1 VNDNDDEQGRHSP
14 LDTPDSSLA
23 RAVRA
28 AWRGALS
35 PLFGEFAGEVQVECL
50 DRSPPPQGTETDPV
64 YGEATG
70 EKRYLPPVTLKARW
84 SLERERLVLPGGEAI
99 DTDGRVTLRT
109 EDLAA
114 AGVELD
120 FAALVTVEGRRLAV
134 AHIERAAQV
143 GEEHLLTKVW
153 LREP

>member
-1 VNDNDDEQGRHSP
+1 VGLKDG
-14 LDTPDSSLA
+14 
-23 RAVRA
+23 VKA

-35 PLFGEFAGEVQVECL
+35 PLFEEFSGEVQVECL
-50 DRSPPPQGTETDPV
+50 DRSQPPVDPV

-70 EKRYLPPVTLKARW
+70 PKRYLAPVTLRARW
-84 SLERERLVLPGGEAI
+84 KLARERLVLPGGEAI

-120 FAALVTVEGRRLAV
+120 FASLVTVEGRRLAV
-134 AHIERAAQV
+134 AHIEPAAQV
-143 GEEHLLTKVW
+143 GEECLLTKVW

>member
-1 VNDNDDEQGRHSP
+1 MGLKDGVK
-14 LDTPDSSLA
+14 
-23 RAVRA
+23 A

-35 PLFGEFAGEVQVECL
+35 PLFEEFSDEVQVEVL
-50 DRSPPPQGTETDPV
+50 DRSAPPLDPV
-64 YGEATG
+64 YDEPVG
-70 EKRYLPPVTLKARW
+70 EKQYLSPVTLRARW
-84 SLERERLVLPGGEAI
+84 KLARERLVLPGGEEI
-99 DTDGRVTLRT
+99 DVEGRATLRT

-120 FAALVTVEGRRLAV
+120 FASLVTVEGRRLAV

>member
-1 VNDNDDEQGRHSP
+1 MGLKDGVK
-14 LDTPDSSLA
+14 
-23 RAVRA
+23 A

-50 DRSPPPQGTETDPV
+50 DRSQPPVDPV

-70 EKRYLPPVTLKARW
+70 KKWYLAPVTLKARW
-84 SLERERLVLPGGEAI
+84 SLERERLVLPGGEAV
-99 DTDGRVTLRT
+99 DTEGRVTLRT

-143 GEEHLLTKVW
+143 GGEHLLTRVW
-153 LREP
+153 LREQ

>member
-1 VNDNDDEQGRHSP
+1 VNGNDDDQQGRHSP
-14 LDTPDSSLA
+14 LDTRHSSLA
-23 RAVRA
+23 RSVRA

-35 PLFGEFAGEVQVECL
+35 PLFEEFSGEVQVELL
-50 DRSPPPQGTETDPV
+50 DRSQPPVDPV

-70 EKRYLPPVTLKARW
+70 AKRYLPPVTLRARW
-84 SLERERLVLPGGEAI
+84 KLARERLVLPGGEEI
-99 DTDGRVTLRT
+99 DVEGRATLRT
-109 EDLAA
+109 EDLAE

-120 FAALVTVEGRRLAV
+120 FAALVTLEGRRLAV

-153 LREP
+153 LWEP